1 MRKIVYPLVA
11 ALALA
16 AAFCQATYAQTVD
29 AGGSELVFVTKQ
41 MGVPVEGRF
50 ERWSA
55 QVALDPRKPEA
66 GQVVLRIQVD
76 SVTFAAPEVTAE
88 AQRPVWLD
96 TARFPQ
102 AVFQSTTIKPA
113 GSGRYEMSGKLT
125 LKGQSHDMVVPITL
139 AQNGARGTATGQ
151 FTVKRNDF
159 RIGEGEWTDPSL
171 VAPEVQVRFRIA
183 LSGLPS

>member
-1 MRKIVYPLVA
+1 VRIGREMRMCPCGCKRHPMRKIVYPLVA

-76 SVTFAAPEVTAE
+76 SVTFAAPEVTA
-88 AQRPVWLD
+88 
-96 TARFPQ
+96 
-102 AVFQSTTIKPA
+102 
-113 GSGRYEMSGKLT
+113 
-125 LKGQSHDMVVPITL
+125 
-139 AQNGARGTATGQ
+139 
-151 FTVKRNDF
+151 
-159 RIGEGEWTDPSL
+159 
-171 VAPEVQVRFRIA
+171 
-183 LSGLPS
+183 